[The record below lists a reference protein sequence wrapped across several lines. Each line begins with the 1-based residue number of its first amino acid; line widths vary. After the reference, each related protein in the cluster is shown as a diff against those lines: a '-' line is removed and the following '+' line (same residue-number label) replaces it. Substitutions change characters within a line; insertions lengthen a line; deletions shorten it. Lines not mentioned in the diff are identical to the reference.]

1 MIQAANQV
9 NQHMVVIKKDIIPN
23 VIASI
28 REEYIKECEYMYE
41 NNLQY
46 VDDEFDEREF
56 LTLFFGQYPNTVD
69 YWYSKLSG
77 ELDLYNPLVIEYV
90 QAIFK
95 HEKDIVE
102 RLEHL
107 KKVLNLKESIDNV
120 NDLVNRLPKA
130 GKTVKYKPNCYVI
143 RNEGVENRCII
154 GDINKSY
161 IDKIRDNRIEKVER
175 VSFNKIYMEVLLEE
189 MGMQGLKTS
198 DDNKGVFTKNLF
210 MDEEVKFISLI
221 LNGYI
226 KTEYVY
232 KSVLNYALQN
242 KGKTYFKY
250 IFEKA
255 YDKITEQLRELECQ
269 GYTFYKLSN
278 FYVDVY
284 KSN

>member
-210 MDEEVKFISLI
+210 MAVIVFM
-221 LNGYI
+221 GYSSI
-226 KTEYVY
+226 MAIVWLFLEAPD
-232 KSVLNYALQN
+232 LA
-242 KGKTYFKY
+242 
-250 IFEKA
+250 
-255 YDKITEQLRELECQ
+255 ITEAAVGAGVDTVIFFLTLKKVHALKGTRE
-269 GYTFYKLSN
+269 G
-278 FYVDVY
+278 
-284 KSN
+284 